1 VVTLALALGL
11 LVASA
16 GAPRSAAACGVS
28 GPGGV
33 EACSLEEHDE
43 ATRPKFR
50 VGASALYTATSIDFG
65 GGLRAAET
73 RGAVL
78 ASLSYFPS
86 SKVSLQAGLGAT
98 LGGHLVANGVSY
110 DLADG
115 PTAALGASWR
125 VLDAED
131 ARPFVVLTALLTF
144 ERATTPVGVGYEAFD
159 LRLGGVAGWTIGRLV
174 SPFVAARVFGG
185 PVFWRYGGD
194 RVTGTDASHYQL
206 GGGVAFA
213 FARRVDFFV
222 EGIPLGEQAVS
233 AGIGVAL

>member
-1 VVTLALALGL
+1 VARLVLGLALFFVLA
-11 LVASA
+11 A
-16 GAPRSAAACGVS
+16 APRSARACGVS

-33 EACSLEEHDE
+33 EACSLEEHDD
-43 ATRPKFR
+43 AARPKLR

-73 RGAVL
+73 RSAVL
-78 ASLSYFPS
+78 ASVSYFPS
-86 SKVSLQAGLGAT
+86 TKVSLQAGLGAT
-98 LGGHLVANGVSY
+98 LGGHLVANGVGY

-131 ARPFVVLTALLTF
+131 ARPFVVLTALLSF
-144 ERATTPVGVGYEAFD
+144 EATTTPGSIGYEALD
-159 LRLGGVAGWTIGRLV
+159 LRLGGVAGWTLARVV

-185 PVFWRYGGD
+185 PVYWRYGGS
-194 RVTGTDASHYQL
+194 RATGTDASHYQL
-206 GGGVAFA
+206 GGGVALA
-213 FARRVDFFV
+213 IAKRVDAFV

-233 AGIGVAL
+233 GGIGVSF